1 MGMMQFGQRNIRN
14 KHALISEINVT
25 PLVDVMLVLLIVF
38 MVTAPMMV
46 AGIQVDLPETKAS
59 PVSHQEEPL
68 TISINK
74 KGEVYILDTMID
86 RKNLAAKLKAIT
98 KAKMD
103 TRIFVKGDKNVSYGE
118 IVDVV
123 SEINAAG
130 FGKVAL
136 VTQIKRNE

>member
-1 MGMMQFGQRNIRN
+1 MNT
-14 KHALISEINVT
+14 KHKGGRHRRALMSEINVT

-38 MVTAPMMV
+38 MITAPMMV

-59 PVSHQEEPL
+59 PVQNQEEPL

-74 KGEVYILDTMID
+74 KGEVYILDTLISRID
-86 RKNLAAKLKAIT
+86 LAEKLKAIT

-123 SEINAAG
+123 SAINAAG
-130 FGKVAL
+130 FNKVAL
-136 VTQIKRNE
+136 LTQIKQHDQ